1 MAPSAADPQT
11 FPCAITADGWLDP
24 VKRCPSPNFDQRPL
38 DTEISLLVVHGISLP
53 PGQFGGGYIEA
64 FFSNALPVE
73 RHPYFQEIAELKVS
87 AHCLVDREGAVTQ
100 FVSFDQRAWHA
111 GRSCFEGRSA
121 CNDFSVGIELEG
133 EDLRPYTVAQ
143 YTALAELIKLL
154 MARYPAL
161 TPERVV
167 GHSDVAPGRKTDPGP
182 SFDWTRLRQ
191 ALATC

>member
-1 MAPSAADPQT
+1 MAPSAADPRI
-11 FPCAITADGWLDP
+11 FPSAITADGWLDP
-24 VKRCPSPNFDQRPL
+24 VTRCPSPNFDPRPP
-38 DTEISLLVVHGISLP
+38 DTQISLLVVHGISLP

-64 FFSNALPVE
+64 FFCNALPVE
-73 RHPYFQEIAELKVS
+73 VHPYFQEIAELKVS
-87 AHCLVDREGAVTQ
+87 AHCLVDRAGAVTQ

-111 GRSCFEGRSA
+111 GRSCFDGRSA

-133 EDLRPYTVAQ
+133 EDLRPYTAAQ
-143 YTALAELIKLL
+143 YASLAGLIKLL

-161 TPERVV
+161 TPERVA

-182 SFDWTRLRQ
+182 GFDWTRLRQ